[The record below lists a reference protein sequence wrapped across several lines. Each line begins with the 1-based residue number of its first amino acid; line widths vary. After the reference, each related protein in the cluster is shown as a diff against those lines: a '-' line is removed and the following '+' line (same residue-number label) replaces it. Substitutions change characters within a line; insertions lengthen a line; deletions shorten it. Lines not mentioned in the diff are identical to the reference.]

1 MIIRRKLFSKKSDE
15 LEDKS
20 LLQGGASALLGIGG
34 AGVLSQTKTGRLT
47 GKVTRYHNT
56 KIENV
61 NDILENGIKASKS
74 TDPNNLTN
82 RVLRDIDM
90 NAKEGLVYTAKEKKT
105 ANGIGAT
112 RDWLERKS
120 KNGGWGL
127 LFGPDEEFAKESK
140 NPTRSKTLKLEFDYD
155 DIKGQERVANP
166 ELRGGKS
173 LEEVNKIRA
182 SKGMRP
188 MTKEQFKALGEGTHI
203 FKGDIDPSHIVGG
216 KGYKK
221 RGASKVL
228 NYIKNNPGR
237 FGKEALK
244 VAGGVGLISGAGVL
258 AKKSYE
264 NSKEAEKEL
273 KKNN

>member
-1 MIIRRKLFSKKSDE
+1 M
-15 LEDKS
+15 
-20 LLQGGASALLGIGG
+20 
-34 AGVLSQTKTGRLT
+34 
-47 GKVTRYHNT
+47 
-56 KIENV
+56 
-61 NDILENGIKASKS
+61 ENGIKASKS

-90 NAKEGLVYTAKEKKT
+90 NDKEGLIYTAKEKKT
-105 ANGIGAT
+105 ANGIGAQ
-112 RDWLERKS
+112 RDWIERKS
-120 KNGGWGL
+120 KNGGFGL
-127 LFGPDEEFAKESK
+127 LFGPDEEFVKEYK

-155 DIKGQERVANP
+155 DIKGQEKIANP

-182 SKGMRP
+182 SKGMSP
-188 MTKEQFKALGEGTHI
+188 MTEGQFKALGEGTHI

-221 RGASKVL
+221 RDASKVL

-244 VAGGVGLISGAGVL
+244 VAGGAGLIAGAGVL
-258 AKKSYE
+258 AKKSY
-264 NSKEAEKEL
+264 NNQKEAEKEL
-273 KKNN
+273 KKK